1 MLNQMYASI
10 QGQMFLVVDAVLL
23 LLLIVSGIYLPP
35 KVRVWS
41 YAVFG
46 LCWSAIVVAAAAAQ
60 HLPVLVTH

>member
-41 YAVFG
+41 YAV
-46 LCWSAIVVAAAAAQ
+46 LTLLAWS
-60 HLPVLVTH
+60 